1 MPINKYRKVPV
12 EIEAVQWTGNNMYE
26 IIELNGG
33 KRTLNFSYENR
44 LSDSPTTPTLCI
56 ETLEGWHY
64 ASIGDY
70 IIRGVKGEIYP
81 CKPDIFKKTYMCP
94 TLEGR
99 GFILANWSMA
109 KNEIDATV
117 FGKSDE
123 TVTIW
128 FRVLADIYKRT
139 RNKKL
144 LEDSIRKELKGLF
157 EEMYEKQRLRDGV
170 LGICILI
177 FGLIMIPCGT
187 ALIANGK
194 IGIGAGVICGAGAW
208 LMEAV
213 NLITWR
219 RKI

>member
-12 EIEAVQWTGNNMYE
+12 EIEAVQWTGNNMDE

-33 KRTLNFSYENR
+33 KRTLNFSYE
-44 LSDSPTTPTLCI
+44 DSPTTPTLCI

-81 CKPDIFKKTYMCP
+81 CKPDIFEKTYMCP

-109 KNEIDATV
+109 KNEFDATV
-117 FGKSDE
+117 FGIVDE
-123 TVTIW
+123 TVTVW
-128 FRVLADIYKRT
+128 FRVLGGIYKRT

-144 LEDSIRKELKGLF
+144 LEKSIRKGLKDLF

-177 FGLIMIPCGT
+177 LGLTMIPCGA

-194 IGIGAGVICGAGAW
+194 IGIGAGVLCGAGAW